1 MFQCHLRVLQPSK
14 KRARKP
20 AGAPSTIHNT
30 GCIAV
35 SSLLYQHIPARMR
48 GADVRI
54 LMQEVR
60 QMSEHWKRSNRPID
74 DMETVASA
82 NEWTG
87 MLPAMPADEDTQPV
101 RRMMNVH
108 PQPKPGKFRPTDN

>member
-1 MFQCHLRVLQPSK
+1 
-14 KRARKP
+14 
-20 AGAPSTIHNT
+20 
-30 GCIAV
+30 
-35 SSLLYQHIPARMR
+35 
-48 GADVRI
+48 
-54 LMQEVR
+54 
-60 QMSEHWKRSNRPID
+60 
-74 DMETVASA
+74 METVASA

>member
-1 MFQCHLRVLQPSK
+1 
-14 KRARKP
+14 
-20 AGAPSTIHNT
+20 
-30 GCIAV
+30 
-35 SSLLYQHIPARMR
+35 MR
-48 GADVRI
+48 GADVRR

-74 DMETVASA
+74 DVETVASA

-108 PQPKPGKFRPTDN
+108 PQPKPGKFRPTDT

>member
-1 MFQCHLRVLQPSK
+1 
-14 KRARKP
+14 
-20 AGAPSTIHNT
+20 
-30 GCIAV
+30 
-35 SSLLYQHIPARMR
+35 MR

-108 PQPKPGKFRPTDN
+108 PQPKPGEFRPTDN

>member
-1 MFQCHLRVLQPSK
+1 
-14 KRARKP
+14 
-20 AGAPSTIHNT
+20 
-30 GCIAV
+30 
-35 SSLLYQHIPARMR
+35 MR
-48 GADVRI
+48 GADVHI

-87 MLPAMPADEDTQPV
+87 MLPAMPADEDPQPV

>member
-1 MFQCHLRVLQPSK
+1 
-14 KRARKP
+14 
-20 AGAPSTIHNT
+20 
-30 GCIAV
+30 
-35 SSLLYQHIPARMR
+35 MR

-74 DMETVASA
+74 DVETVASA

-108 PQPKPGKFRPTDN
+108 P

>member
-1 MFQCHLRVLQPSK
+1 
-14 KRARKP
+14 
-20 AGAPSTIHNT
+20 
-30 GCIAV
+30 
-35 SSLLYQHIPARMR
+35 MR
-48 GADVRI
+48 GADGRR

-60 QMSEHWKRSNRPID
+60 QKSEHWKRSNRPID
-74 DMETVASA
+74 DVETVASA